1 MTAFRRTHWNFSLQR
16 AVEWATE
23 LKQPLLVFEALRC
36 DYCWASDRLHAFVI
50 EGMAANAR
58 HLAARRVAYYPYIER
73 RKGEGKGLLAR
84 LSRDASV
91 VVGDDFPSF
100 FLPRMVSAAAAQI
113 PVRFELVDSNG
124 LLPLRAAD
132 KVFARAVDFRR
143 FLQKRLPRFLM
154 ERPAPDPI
162 ARLPADVENSADLH
176 GALAPRL
183 RRWTPLSAEELSR
196 PRDWLAGLPID
207 HSVPPVDTMGG
218 APAAANAL
226 DAFVSQRLE
235 RYEESRNRP
244 EEQVTSGLSPYLHFG
259 HISPHQIFARVAEN
273 YGWTPSRLSS
283 KPNGRSRG
291 WWGLPP
297 AAEAF
302 LDQLVTWRELGYN
315 MCWQREDH
323 DRYESLPDWARA
335 TLDKHAAD
343 PRPYVYT
350 AAELE
355 SAATHDPLWNAAQRQ
370 LVRTGGIHNYLRMLW
385 GKKILE
391 WSPSAEQALEVMIHL
406 NNKYALDGRNPNSYT
421 GIFWVLGRY
430 DRPWAPERPVLGR
443 IRYMSSDNTAR
454 KMRVSRYLEVFGR

>member
-1 MTAFRRTHWNFSLQR
+1 
-16 AVEWATE
+16 
-23 LKQPLLVFEALRC
+23 
-36 DYCWASDRLHAFVI
+36 
-50 EGMAANAR
+50 
-58 HLAARRVAYYPYIER
+58 
-73 RKGEGKGLLAR
+73 
-84 LSRDASV
+84 
-91 VVGDDFPSF
+91 
-100 FLPRMVSAAAAQI
+100 
-113 PVRFELVDSNG
+113 
-124 LLPLRAAD
+124 
-132 KVFARAVDFRR
+132 
-143 FLQKRLPRFLM
+143 
-154 ERPAPDPI
+154 
-162 ARLPADVENSADLH
+162 
-176 GALAPRL
+176 
-183 RRWTPLSAEELSR
+183 
-196 PRDWLAGLPID
+196 
-207 HSVPPVDTMGG
+207 MGG